1 MNFLLNMVNYYFVE
15 EEAEYH
21 RKNKQVLKKKKLKK
35 KKEKQKTKVDKI
47 IMKKIDNKDTI
58 NHNLMIVDVDLQK
71 CLNCSFTIQKIDDKW
86 FTINTGD
93 NNCGK

>member
-1 MNFLLNMVNYYFVE
+1 MRNLIDEIMDTFNNPNFW
-15 EEAEYH
+15 
-21 RKNKQVLKKKKLKK
+21 
-35 KKEKQKTKVDKI
+35 D
-47 IMKKIDNKDTI
+47 KDTI

-71 CLNCSFTIQKIDDKW
+71 FLNCSFTIQKIDDKW

>member
-1 MNFLLNMVNYYFVE
+1 
-15 EEAEYH
+15 
-21 RKNKQVLKKKKLKK
+21 
-35 KKEKQKTKVDKI
+35 
-47 IMKKIDNKDTI
+47 MKKVDNKDTI

-71 CLNCSFTIQKIDDKW
+71 CLNCSFTIQKIDDEW

>member
-1 MNFLLNMVNYYFVE
+1 MDTFNNPNFW
-15 EEAEYH
+15 
-21 RKNKQVLKKKKLKK
+21 
-35 KKEKQKTKVDKI
+35 D
-47 IMKKIDNKDTI
+47 KDTI

-71 CLNCSFTIQKIDDKW
+71 FLNCSFTIQKIDDKW